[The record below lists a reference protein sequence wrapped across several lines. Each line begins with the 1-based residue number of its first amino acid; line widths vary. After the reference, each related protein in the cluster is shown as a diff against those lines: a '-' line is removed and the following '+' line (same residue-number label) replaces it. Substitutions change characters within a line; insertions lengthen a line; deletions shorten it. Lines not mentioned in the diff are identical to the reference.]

1 MMIKKIGLIL
11 MISIFCQLTS
21 SAQTLR
27 PDSTKKEPNSLFG
40 FNGKK
45 KNDSTLVTGSGATVT
60 FHNSE
65 NQISVQLPPGKDPFK
80 KMADQLD
87 NTDKDAE
94 KDAAPFLKQ
103 VQYAPIA
110 TVLTDAYKQVKEE
123 YKEAVS
129 NTIQLPKEDK
139 DTQGS
144 KEFEQHLLAACPAKE
159 IQYKDIMN
167 FIKQHEHD
175 KSFNV
180 TPPPT
185 MDYENCWSC
194 HPSKQSQYDTLVEHY
209 YENTFKEEIKLTKEA
224 LGLAR
229 QESLLGMDNDPRWAT
244 NDPFTQELDNALGSS
259 KHPTACTWMRSDDPM
274 KAAQEIV
281 EIAFRKADYLFHT
294 YRKDFSRLS
303 CVTRCLLRMTRQREL
318 ITGDESDGD
327 YVLGEARNAVSY
339 FCSIYTER
347 IFLKEDFTQWPNMK
361 FLMGLVRQSALLGNE
376 LVGNNVFNDFQKYD
390 RFKLS
395 MDVNVKAGKGDD
407 YEIIHLQGDNY
418 VALVPDSDTLQCL
431 RMVEASDN
439 NPLVSGSKKGEL
451 KMKLLDAEL
460 TGPGP
465 TPKFVSPHDWQTALP
480 TFILHDCDNGKD
492 SMSVNPFY
500 SEGNVKETWSY
511 PQIGNRPTPLIQG
524 MLGAIFSTKTEVE
537 HMQDPK
543 VQEEMKEKIMAN
555 SKQIQAMLAQM
566 QQEVAK
572 NGKVHNA
579 VNMQKISDIQALM
592 HKSTSV
598 MPDLGGRLT
607 LETPIHNPG
616 PTMID
621 ITYDGKKDSEAKDAI
636 IYATYKLKM
645 AMDTKK

>member
-1 MMIKKIGLIL
+1 MIKTGLIL

-27 PDSTKKEPNSLFG
+27 PDSTKKGPNSLFG

-45 KNDSTLVTGSGATVT
+45 KNDSTLITGSGATVT
-60 FHNSE
+60 FHNSD

-110 TVLTDAYKQVKEE
+110 TALTDAYKQVGEE

-129 NTIQLPKEDK
+129 NTIQLAKEDK
-139 DTQGS
+139 ENQRNKNFTQ
-144 KEFEQHLLAACPAKE
+144 HMLAACPAAE
-159 IQYKDIMN
+159 AQYKDIMN
-167 FIKQHEHD
+167 FIKQHQHD
-175 KSFNV
+175 ESFNE
-180 TPPPT
+180 PPPPS

-194 HPSKQSQYDTLVEHY
+194 HPSKQAEYDTLVAHY
-209 YENTFKEEIKLTKEA
+209 YENTFKEEIKLVKEA
-224 LGLAR
+224 LGIVR
-229 QESLLGMDNDPRWAT
+229 QEHLLGMDNDPGLTA
-244 NDPFTQELDNALGSS
+244 NDPFAQALDNALGSS
-259 KHPTACTWMRSDDPM
+259 KHPTACTWMLDADPM
-274 KAAQEIV
+274 KAAQEII

-294 YRKDFSRLS
+294 YRKDFTRLS
-303 CVTRCLLRMTRQREL
+303 CVTRCLLRMSRQREL
-318 ITGDESDGD
+318 ITGDESDAD
-327 YVLGEARNAVSY
+327 YVLGEARDAVSY

-361 FLMGLVRQSALLGNE
+361 FLMSLARQSALLGNE
-376 LVGNNVFNDFQKYD
+376 TISDELINDFQKYD
-390 RFKLS
+390 HFKLS

-439 NPLVSGSKKGEL
+439 NPLVSGAKKGEL

-460 TGPGP
+460 TGPGQ

-500 SEGNVKETWSY
+500 PEGNARETWSY
-511 PQIGNRPTPLIQG
+511 PQAGNQPTPLVQG
-524 MLGAIFSTKTEVE
+524 MLGAIFSSKTEIE
-537 HMQDPK
+537 RMQDPK

-566 QQEVAK
+566 QQETAK

-579 VNMQKISDIQALM
+579 VDMQKISDIQALM
-592 HKSTSV
+592 HKSKSV

-616 PTMID
+616 PVMFD
-621 ITYDGKKDSEAKDAI
+621 INYDGAKDAEAKVAI
-636 IYATYKLKM
+636 EYATFKLKM
-645 AMDTKK
+645 VMEKK